1 MANQIPTKK
10 PSWFLRLLSLL
21 ERSSGL
27 AILQLMY
34 YEWLAG
40 AIILSGHLP
49 SSQAVETAI
58 TAGVATM
65 MLSMAGVVPAIGQ
78 ILWVQFADRAI
89 AWSVGGADNPLLHV
103 DWSTPEINTTLL
115 GLRLH
120 LAPFSGT
127 FLSFLHDAGLALTI
141 FLSAGTAL
149 TLVLRHFGKSHPQ
162 LFARRG
168 PLGPEAA
175 NNLFARW
182 DRAGAKLINPILAL
196 ESVGAC
202 VFLWGHLP
210 VPVVILMALVS
221 VAAATIIGSV
231 FIPLVFPPF
240 AGMVVYLLIASRTYT
255 AMTSLLPEIAGIHW
269 ALPAGL
275 GQFLTQTLHLPSPAI
290 SFITYLVA
298 VGITLPVMI
307 YDSILLTWLARR
319 FPRLLP
325 DPNFDPASLAPKPPM
340 AAGWSKRKQW
350 AVVGGST
357 LIICLALLG
366 GLFLL
371 ASRLNPIIVDF
382 GSLAGTATCR
392 TLCDDVGGTG
402 ALLAGMRPPGELR
415 IAQAN
420 LVGSPELRYLWVE
433 PSMNAGEGFP
443 DVALDVQLLDP
454 SGRVVAESTSAEP
467 LEGCGATENCFYDRV
482 FHLTRRVIPLTA
494 TQGGMYRLRLTPQT
508 WGISTIRVTLRARR
522 E

>member
-1 MANQIPTKK
+1 MADLTPTKK

-21 ERSSGL
+21 ERSSAL
-27 AILQLMY
+27 AVLQLIY

-49 SSQAVETAI
+49 SARAVETAM

-65 MLSMAGVVPAIGQ
+65 MFSWVGVVPAIGQ
-78 ILWVQFADRAI
+78 ILWAQFSDRAI

-120 LAPFSGT
+120 FAPLSGT
-127 FLSFLHDAGLALTI
+127 FLSFLHDTGLALTI

-149 TLVLRHFGKSHPQ
+149 TFVLRHFGKSHPQ

-168 PLGPEAA
+168 PLSPEAA

-196 ESVGAC
+196 EWAGAC
-202 VFLWGHLP
+202 VFLWGHFSA
-210 VPVVILMALVS
+210 PVVILLALVS
-221 VAAATIIGSV
+221 VATATIIGIL
-231 FIPLVFPPF
+231 FLLMQFPPF

-255 AMTSLLPEIAGIHW
+255 AMTSPLPEIARIHW

-275 GQFLTQTLHLPSPAI
+275 GQFLTQTLHLPSPDI

-307 YDSILLTWLARR
+307 YDGILLTWLARR
-319 FPRLLP
+319 FPHLLP
-325 DPNFDPASLAPKPPM
+325 DPNFDPASLAPKLPM
-340 AAGWSKRKQW
+340 AARWSKRKQW

-357 LIICLALLG
+357 LIITVATLG
-366 GLFLL
+366 AVFWL
-371 ASRLNPIIVDF
+371 ASRESHLNPMVGGF

-392 TLCDDVGGTG
+392 TFCDEVGGTG
-402 ALLAGMRPPGELR
+402 ALLPGMRPPGEVR
-415 IAQAN
+415 TAQVSLA
-420 LVGSPELRYLWVE
+420 GSPDLRYLWIE
-433 PSMNAGEGFP
+433 PSMHPGEGFP
-443 DVALDVQLLDP
+443 EIALDVQLLDP
-454 SGRVVAESTSAEP
+454 SGSVLAELSSAEP
-467 LEGCGATENCFYDRV
+467 LAGCMASESCFY
-482 FHLTRRVIPLTA
+482 RRVVPFTA
-494 TQGGMYRLRLTPQT
+494 AQDGIYRLRLTPQT
-508 WGISTIRVTLRARR
+508 RGISAIRVTLHARV